1 VAEKDQS
8 QIEDPL
14 FQDSPPWNRTTKI
27 IVVVTALILF
37 AAFARRFQLLL
48 LQVAA
53 AAIIAYVITP
63 IIDFI
68 NRRSGIS
75 RGISILIVYSVV
87 LLFLALALILF
98 SSGLINQ
105 SIDLIDTVPV
115 FVDRVLNRLATT
127 PEINI
132 GPYSL
137 DMASFWEAY
146 GKDLIEEQLI
156 ASIGSIANQ
165 GGRTL
170 LQILSSTIEVAI
182 TFLFTVII
190 SIYLAFEVP
199 KLGGY
204 VERAAQQPGYQ
215 ADARRVNREFGRIW
229 RAYLRGQII
238 LGLIIFLAVWLALTL
253 LGVQNAFVLGVLSGV
268 LEFLPVIGPFIGTG
282 AASISAFFQPTNYMG
297 LDPWVYALLVIGVM
311 FLIQQIEN
319 NLLVPRIVGGALD
332 LHPLIVIIGVVIG
345 ASLAGLVGAVL
356 AAPVLATAKLLGTY
370 AWRKLFDLHPFP
382 DPVEQDDSGFGWSKR
397 VSTWWSSRRQVE
409 ASEADLEESGTTL
422 QEEAPTSESKTD

>member
-1 VAEKDQS
+1 MAEKDQT
-8 QIEDPL
+8 QFEDPL

-27 IVVVTALILF
+27 IVVVTALVLI
-37 AAFARRFQLLL
+37 AAFAQRFQQLL

-63 IIDFI
+63 IIDII
-68 NRRSGIS
+68 NRRAGIS
-75 RGISILIVYSVV
+75 RGISIIIVYFS
-87 LLFLALALILF
+87 LFILVALGLILF

-105 SIDLIDTVPV
+105 TKDLVETVPV

-137 DMASFWEAY
+137 DVASFWEVY
-146 GKDLIEEQLI
+146 GKDLIEDQLI
-156 ASIGSIANQ
+156 ASIGSFANQ

-170 LQILSSTIEVAI
+170 LQVLSSTLDVAVTI
-182 TFLFTVII
+182 LFTVII

-215 ADARRVNREFGRIW
+215 ADARRINREFGRIW

-238 LGLIIFLAVWLALTL
+238 LGVIIFFAVWFALTL
-253 LGVQNAFVLGVLSGV
+253 LGVQNAFVLGLLSGV
-268 LEFLPVIGPFIGTG
+268 LEFLPVIGPFVGTAV
-282 AASISAFFQPTNYMG
+282 AAVSAFFQPANYLG
-297 LDPWVYALLVIGVM
+297 VDPWVYALMVIGVM

-319 NLLVPRIVGGALD
+319 NILVPRIVGGALD
-332 LHPLIVIIGVVIG
+332 LHPLIVIIGVFIG
-345 ASLAGLVGAVL
+345 ASMAGLVGAVL
-356 AAPVLATAKLLGTY
+356 AAPLLATGKLLGTY
-370 AWRKLFDLHPFP
+370 AWRKLFDLPPFP
-382 DPVEQDDSGFGWSKR
+382 DPAELDDSGQGWSNR
-397 VSTWWSSRRQVE
+397 VATWWSGRRKVE
-409 ASEADLEESGTTL
+409 ADEADIEGSGSAL
-422 QEEAPTSESKTD
+422 QEEVREEIQE

>member
-1 VAEKDQS
+1 VTEKDQS
-8 QIEDPL
+8 QFEDPQ
-14 FQDSPPWNRTTKI
+14 FQDSPLWNRTTKI
-27 IVVVTALILF
+27 IVVVTGLILI
-37 AAFARRFQLLL
+37 AAFAQRFQLLL

-53 AAIIAYVITP
+53 AAIVAYVITP

-68 NRRSGIS
+68 NRRAGIS
-75 RGISILIVYSVV
+75 RGISILIVYS
-87 LLFLALALILF
+87 LLFILLVFALILF
-98 SSGLINQ
+98 STGLINQ
-105 SIDLIDTVPV
+105 SVDLIDTVPV
-115 FVDRVLNRLATT
+115 FVDRVLGRLSTT
-127 PEINI
+127 PEIVI

-137 DMASFWEAY
+137 DIAAFWDAY
-146 GKDLIEEQLI
+146 AKEVIEEQLL

-170 LQILSSTIEVAI
+170 LQILGSTLDLAVTI
-182 TFLFTVII
+182 LFTVII

-238 LGLIIFLAVWLALTL
+238 LGLIIFLAVWISLTL
-253 LGVQNAFVLGVLSGV
+253 LGVQNAFGLGVLSGV

-282 AASISAFFQPTNYMG
+282 AAAISAFFQPTNY
-297 LDPWVYALLVIGVM
+297 LDLEPWVFALVVIGVM
-311 FLIQQIEN
+311 FLIQQFEN

-332 LHPLIVIIGVVIG
+332 LHPLIVIIGVFIG

-356 AAPVLATAKLLGTY
+356 AAPVLATVKLLGTY
-370 AWRKLFDLHPFP
+370 AWRKLFDLPPFP
-382 DPVEQDDSGFGWSKR
+382 KPIETDDNGHGWSNLITRLRSKGQKSETIEGD
-397 VSTWWSSRRQVE
+397 VKETVTSKE
-409 ASEADLEESGTTL
+409 EEPPASEASAD
-422 QEEAPTSESKTD
+422 

>member
-1 VAEKDQS
+1 MTEKDQP
-8 QIEDPL
+8 QIEDPQ
-14 FQDSPPWNRTTKI
+14 FQESPLWNRTTKI
-27 IVVVTALILF
+27 IVVITALLLV
-37 AAFARRFQLLL
+37 AAFAQRFQQLLL
-48 LQVAA
+48 QIAA

-63 IIDFI
+63 VIDFI
-68 NRRSGIS
+68 NRRAGIS
-75 RGISILIVYSVV
+75 RGISILIVYS
-87 LLFLALALILF
+87 LLFILVVFALILF

-105 SIDLIDTVPV
+105 SVDLIDTVPM
-115 FVDRVLNRLATT
+115 FVDRVVNRLSTT
-127 PEINI
+127 PEIVI

-137 DMASFWEAY
+137 DIGAFWETY
-146 GKDLIEEQLI
+146 GRDLIEEQLL

-170 LQILSSTIEVAI
+170 LQVLGSTLELAVTI
-182 TFLFTVII
+182 LFTVII

-238 LGLIIFLAVWLALTL
+238 LGLIIFLAVWIALTL
-253 LGVQNAFVLGVLSGV
+253 LGVQNAFGLGVLSGL

-282 AASISAFFQPTNYMG
+282 AAAISAFFQPTNY
-297 LDPWVYALLVIGVM
+297 LDLEPWVYALLVIGVM
-311 FLIQQIEN
+311 FLIQQLEN

-332 LHPLIVIIGVVIG
+332 LHPLIVIIGVFIG

-356 AAPVLATAKLLGTY
+356 AAPLLATFKLLGTY
-370 AWRKLFDLHPFP
+370 AWRKLFDLPPFP
-382 DPVEQDDSGFGWSKR
+382 EPIELDDSGHGWSNR
-397 VSTWWSSRRQVE
+397 VSSWWNSRGHTEVSAVDVE
-409 ASEADLEESGTTL
+409 KPADPPSEEPPASEASAD
-422 QEEAPTSESKTD
+422 